1 MYVSSGSAEN
11 RHLQAA
17 MAAFGSGS
25 KAGASGFR
33 GGGGMRAAR
42 IAAIGLAI
50 GLAVAAMTP
59 SAPAWAGP
67 APATAVFG
75 HSRVDIVTSD
85 GVRRR
90 FTVEVATSPAQREQ
104 GLMFRRHLAAD
115 AGMLFIFRHSRP
127 VIMWMKHTLIP
138 LDMVFIG
145 ADGRIAGMAQR
156 TIPESLSLIPSPG
169 PVLAVLEVRA
179 GTAARLGLGPGDRVI
194 CPLLKVP
201 GGAGR

>member
-1 MYVSSGSAEN
+1 MRFMWVRCHGGGTPLFGI
-11 RHLQAA
+11 RRVQAD
-17 MAAFGSGS
+17 FG
-25 KAGASGFR
+25 

-59 SAPAWAGP
+59 SVPAWAGP

-85 GVRRR
+85 GVRRH
-90 FTVEVATSPAQREQ
+90 FTVEVSTSPAQREQ

-145 ADGRIAGMAQR
+145 ADGRIAGMAQW
-156 TIPESLSLIPSPG
+156 THPESLSLIPSPG

-179 GTAARLGLGPGDRVI
+179 GTAARLGLGSGDRVI
-194 CPLLKVP
+194 CPLLKT
-201 GGAGR
+201 GASPAR